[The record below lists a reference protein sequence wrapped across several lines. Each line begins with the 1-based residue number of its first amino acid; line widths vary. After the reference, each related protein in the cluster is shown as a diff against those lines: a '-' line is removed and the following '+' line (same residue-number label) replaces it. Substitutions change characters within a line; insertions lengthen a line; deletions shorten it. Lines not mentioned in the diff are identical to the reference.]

1 MPSDPTNLGSLSFA
15 TESDVE
21 QKLII
26 TLLTSDE
33 WLGIPLDAIHS
44 KQYLPP
50 ATIDKGAGRRV
61 GYYPDYSVWIDALP
75 IFVIEAK
82 SPRENF
88 EEGFPRSTAIR
99 A

>member
-1 MPSDPTNLGSLSFA
+1 MYRERCQIDRETVFPKMASDPTNLCSLSFT

-33 WLGIPLDAIHS
+33 WLGIPLDTIHS

-50 ATIDKGAGRRV
+50 VTIDKGAGRRI
-61 GYYPDYSVWIDALP
+61 GYYPD
-75 IFVIEAK
+75 EAH
-82 SPRENF
+82 PAVP
-88 EEGFPRSTAIR
+88 G
-99 A
+99 